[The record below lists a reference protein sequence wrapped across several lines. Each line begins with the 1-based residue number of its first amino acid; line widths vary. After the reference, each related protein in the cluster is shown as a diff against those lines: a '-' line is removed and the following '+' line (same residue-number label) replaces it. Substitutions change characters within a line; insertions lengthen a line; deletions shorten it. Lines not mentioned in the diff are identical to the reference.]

1 MLFVF
6 KAGNM
11 SGEAAVWEKALAA
24 GNGTAAAGGAE
35 IMVNK
40 I

>member
-1 MLFVF
+1 
-6 KAGNM
+6 M
-11 SGEAAVWEKALAA
+11 SGEAATWEKALAA
-24 GNGTAAAGGAE
+24 GNGTAAGGAE